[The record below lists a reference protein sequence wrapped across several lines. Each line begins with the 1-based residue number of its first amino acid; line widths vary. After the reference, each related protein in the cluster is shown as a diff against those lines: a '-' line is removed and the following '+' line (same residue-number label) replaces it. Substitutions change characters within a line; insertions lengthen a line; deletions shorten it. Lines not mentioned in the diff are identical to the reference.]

1 MKKWK
6 RRQFTY
12 ICSFCGKDQDQ
23 VRRLIAGP
31 GGVYVCDEC
40 IDGVGKEGSEQARA
54 SSTLGNSESASRE
67 NQCSFCGRRADQVQY
82 LYEGPKGVRICS
94 ECIDLC
100 HEIIDEE
107 QRRLGH

>member
-1 MKKWK
+1 MKNWK
-6 RRQFTY
+6 RRQVTY
-12 ICSFCGKDQDQ
+12 TCSFCGKDQDQ
-23 VRRLIAGP
+23 VQRLIAGP
-31 GGVYVCDEC
+31 GGVYICDEC
-40 IDGVGKEGSEQARA
+40 IDRVGKEGSEQARA
-54 SSTLGNSESASRE
+54 SSALGNSENASRG
-67 NQCSFCGRRADQVQY
+67 NRCSFCGKRADQAQY